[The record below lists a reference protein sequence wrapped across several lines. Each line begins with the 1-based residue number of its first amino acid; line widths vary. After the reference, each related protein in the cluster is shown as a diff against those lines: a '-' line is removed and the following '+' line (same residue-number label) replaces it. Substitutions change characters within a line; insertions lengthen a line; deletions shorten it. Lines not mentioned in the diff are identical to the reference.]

1 MNFIKTSFLS
11 GLSTAISLLA
21 RLIST
26 KIVAVYLGT
35 NGMFLMGQLK
45 DFLRLGNTIGSFGI
59 ENGIV
64 KYVSEYDND
73 KSKLSNII
81 GTSFKINFTS
91 ALIFSGLIIIFKN
104 QIADFLQIN
113 FSENFYFLILIFS
126 IISASIHTCFLSIY
140 NGLNKI
146 KLYVLVNIFSNI
158 ISAIVLVI
166 LVLEMEIIGAFYAL
180 AINQI
185 FSLLINVIFFFI
197 YKPFEIGWVFKK
209 FIYDNL
215 KKLSSFSIM
224 AVVGPTCL
232 IISTFIVRDFIFAE
246 FGSDYAGSW
255 EAMWRISAIYLLFL
269 ITTFKFYLIPTFSKL
284 DDNELKKEVFKIW
297 KVVIPIIIIITA
309 GVYITKDLI
318 INILL
323 SEEFMLMNTIIFF
336 HLLGDII
343 KINCWVLGNIMISK
357 ADTKSFIFF
366 QIEWSVIFV
375 ALTYLFIGK
384 YGFVGVSISYFITY
398 IIHFSLLNLYF
409 RKLLW
414 INKVLNN

>member
-64 KYVSEYDND
+64 KYVSEYDDD

-158 ISAIVLVI
+158 ISAIILVI

-209 FIYDNL
+209 FVYDNL

-323 SEEFMLMNTIIFF
+323 SEEFILINTIIFF

-414 INKVLNN
+414 INKV

>member
-64 KYVSEYDND
+64 KYVSEYESE
-73 KSKLSNII
+73 KTKLSDII
-81 GTSFKINFTS
+81 GTSFKINLAS
-91 ALIFSGLIIIFKN
+91 ALIFSSLILVFKN
-104 QIADFLQIN
+104 QISDFLQIN

-158 ISAIVLVI
+158 VSAIILVI
-166 LVLEMEIIGAFYAL
+166 LVLEMQIIGAFYAL

-185 FSLLINVIFFFI
+185 FSLLINIILFFI
-197 YKPFEIGWVFKK
+197 YKPFEIRWVFKQ
-209 FIYDNL
+209 FVYDNL
-215 KKLSSFSIM
+215 KKLSSFSLM

-232 IISTFIVRDFIFAE
+232 IISTFIVRDFIFTE

-284 DDNELKKEVFKIW
+284 NNNELKKEVFKIW

-323 SEEFMLMNTIIFF
+323 SEEFILINTIIFF
-336 HLLGDII
+336 HLLGDVI

-366 QIEWSVIFV
+366 QIEWSVVFV

-414 INKVLNN
+414 MNVD

>member
-64 KYVSEYDND
+64 KYVSEYENE
-73 KSKLSNII
+73 KTKLSNII

-158 ISAIVLVI
+158 VSAIILVF

-185 FSLLINVIFFFI
+185 FSLLINFIFFFI
-197 YKPFEIGWVFKK
+197 YKPFEITWVFKK

-224 AVVGPTCL
+224 AVIGPTCL

-284 DDNELKKEVFKIW
+284 NDSDLKNEVFKIW
-297 KVVIPIIIIITA
+297 KIVIPIIIIITA

-323 SEEFMLMNTIIFF
+323 SEEFMLINVIIFF

-375 ALTYLFIGK
+375 LLTYLFVGK

-414 INKVLNN
+414 INED

>member
-158 ISAIVLVI
+158 ISAIILVI

-185 FSLLINVIFFFI
+185 FSLFINLILFFI

-209 FIYDNL
+209 FVYDNL

-323 SEEFMLMNTIIFF
+323 SEEFILINTIIFF

-414 INKVLNN
+414 INKV

>member
-64 KYVSEYDND
+64 KYVSEYESE
-73 KSKLSNII
+73 KTKLSDII
-81 GTSFKINFTS
+81 GTSFKINFAS
-91 ALIFSGLIIIFKN
+91 ALIFSSLILVFKN
-104 QIADFLQIN
+104 QISDFLQIN

-158 ISAIVLVI
+158 LSAIILVI
-166 LVLEMEIIGAFYAL
+166 LVLEMQIIGAFYAL

-185 FSLLINVIFFFI
+185 FSLLINIILFFI
-197 YKPFEIGWVFKK
+197 YKPFEIRWVFKE
-209 FIYDNL
+209 FVYDNL
-215 KKLSSFSIM
+215 KKLSSFSVM

-232 IISTFIVRDFIFAE
+232 IISTFIVRDFIFTE

-284 DDNELKKEVFKIW
+284 NNNELKKEVFKIW

-323 SEEFMLMNTIIFF
+323 SEEFMLINTIIFF
-336 HLLGDII
+336 HLLGDVI

-366 QIEWSVIFV
+366 QIEWSVVFV

-414 INKVLNN
+414 MNVD

>member
-73 KSKLSNII
+73 KNKLSNII

-158 ISAIVLVI
+158 ISAIILVI

-209 FIYDNL
+209 FVYDNL

-323 SEEFMLMNTIIFF
+323 SEEFILINTIIFF

-414 INKVLNN
+414 INKV

>member
-35 NGMFLMGQLK
+35 NGMFLIGQLK

-64 KYVSEYDND
+64 KYVSEYESE
-73 KSKLSNII
+73 KTKLSDII
-81 GTSFKINFTS
+81 GTSFKINLAS
-91 ALIFSGLIIIFKN
+91 ALIFSSLILIFKN
-104 QIADFLQIN
+104 QISDFLQIN

-158 ISAIVLVI
+158 VSAIILVI
-166 LVLEMEIIGAFYAL
+166 LVLEMQIIGAFYAL

-185 FSLLINVIFFFI
+185 FSLLINIILFFI
-197 YKPFEIGWVFKK
+197 YKPFEIRWVFKE
-209 FIYDNL
+209 FVYDNL
-215 KKLSSFSIM
+215 KKLSSFSVM

-232 IISTFIVRDFIFAE
+232 IISTFIVRDFIFNE

-284 DDNELKKEVFKIW
+284 NNNELKKEVFKIW

-323 SEEFMLMNTIIFF
+323 SEEFILINSIIFF
-336 HLLGDII
+336 HLLGDVI

-366 QIEWSVIFV
+366 QIEWSVVFV

-384 YGFVGVSISYFITY
+384 YGFVGVSISYFTTY

-414 INKVLNN
+414 MNVD

>member
-158 ISAIVLVI
+158 ISAIILVI

-197 YKPFEIGWVFKK
+197 FKPFEIGWVFKK
-209 FIYDNL
+209 FVYDNL

-323 SEEFMLMNTIIFF
+323 SKEFILINAIIFF

-414 INKVLNN
+414 INKV

>member
-64 KYVSEYDND
+64 KYVSEYESE
-73 KSKLSNII
+73 KTKLSDII
-81 GTSFKINFTS
+81 GTSFKINFAS
-91 ALIFSGLIIIFKN
+91 ALIFSSIILVFKN
-104 QIADFLQIN
+104 QISDFLQIN

-146 KLYVLVNIFSNI
+146 KLYVLVNIFSNVV
-158 ISAIVLVI
+158 SAIILVI
-166 LVLEMEIIGAFYAL
+166 LVLEMQIIGAFYAL

-185 FSLLINVIFFFI
+185 FSLLINIILFFI
-197 YKPFEIGWVFKK
+197 YKPFEIRWVFKQ
-209 FIYDNL
+209 FVYDNL
-215 KKLSSFSIM
+215 KKLSSFSLM

-232 IISTFIVRDFIFAE
+232 IISTFIVRDFIFTE
-246 FGSDYAGSW
+246 FGSDFAGSW

-284 DDNELKKEVFKIW
+284 NNNELKKEVFKIW

-323 SEEFMLMNTIIFF
+323 SEEFLLINTIIFF
-336 HLLGDII
+336 HLLGDVI

-366 QIEWSVIFV
+366 QIEWSVVFV

-414 INKVLNN
+414 MNVD

>member
-158 ISAIVLVI
+158 ISAIILVI

-232 IISTFIVRDFIFAE
+232 IISTFIVRDFIFGE

-323 SEEFMLMNTIIFF
+323 SEEFILINTIIFF

-414 INKVLNN
+414 INKV

>member
-64 KYVSEYDND
+64 KYVSEYENE
-73 KSKLSNII
+73 KTKLSNII

-158 ISAIVLVI
+158 VSAIILVF

-197 YKPFEIGWVFKK
+197 YKPFEIRWVFKK

-224 AVVGPTCL
+224 AVIGPTCL

-284 DDNELKKEVFKIW
+284 NDSDLKNEVFKIW
-297 KVVIPIIIIITA
+297 KIVIPIIIIITA

-323 SEEFMLMNTIIFF
+323 SEEFMLINTIIFF

-357 ADTKSFIFF
+357 ADTKSFILF
-366 QIEWSVIFV
+366 QIEWSVVFV

-414 INKVLNN
+414 INKD